1 MKKLV
6 LILALAIGVPVV
18 STTTSVLIAQTCD
31 PDSPCLYSGRACPAD
46 RISWDDLT
54 ITVKLDKNGNW
65 VAEVKNKGTY
75 YVFESRSAAD
85 QKYGNYYVSVDGR
98 KYYFNM

>member
-18 STTTSVLIAQTCD
+18 STTTSVLVAQTCA
-31 PDSPCLYSGRACPAD
+31 PDSPCLYTGNAESPKGGAVG
-46 RISWDDLT
+46 
-54 ITVKLDKNGNW
+54 ITVKMDKNGNW
-65 VAEVKNKGTY
+65 VAKVSGYGTY
-75 YVFESRSAAD
+75 YVFQSNSAED
-85 QKYGNYYVSVDGR
+85 QKHGNYYVSVNGN

>member
-18 STTTSVLIAQTCD
+18 STTTSVLVAQTCA
-31 PDSPCLYSGRACPAD
+31 PDSPCLYTGNATSSNG
-46 RISWDDLT
+46 WTKT
-54 ITVKLDKNGNW
+54 ITVKMDTNGNW
-65 VAEVKNKGTY
+65 VAEVSGHGTY
-75 YVFESRSAAD
+75 YVFQSNSAAD
-85 QKYGNYYVSVDGR
+85 QEHGNYYVSVKGT

>member
-18 STTTSVLIAQTCD
+18 STTTSVVSAAQTCD
-31 PDSPCLYSGRACPAD
+31 INSPCLYTGTAKSGEAAIR
-46 RISWDDLT
+46 
-54 ITVKLDKNGNW
+54 ITVKVDKNGNW
-65 VAEVKNKGTY
+65 VAEVVNRGTY

-85 QKYGNYYVSVDGR
+85 QEHGNYYVSVDG
-98 KYYFNM
+98 KKWYFNM

>member
-18 STTTSVLIAQTCD
+18 STTTSVLVAQTCA
-31 PDSPCLYSGRACPAD
+31 PDSPCLYTGSAFD
-46 RISWDDLT
+46 EWNNSIS
-54 ITVKLDKNGNW
+54 IAVKMDKNGNW

-85 QKYGNYYVSVDGR
+85 QKYGNYYVSVEGR

>member
-18 STTTSVLIAQTCD
+18 STTTSVVSAQTCD
-31 PDSPCLYSGRACPAD
+31 INSPCLYSGQAQSDCGKG
-46 RISWDDLT
+46 SSSLS
-54 ITVKLDKNGNW
+54 ITVKFAENSDRF
-65 VAEVKNKGTY
+65 VAETRYGTF
-75 YVFESRSAAD
+75 YVFINSD
-85 QKYGNYYVSVDGR
+85 CDDYDYYINVSGT

>member
-18 STTTSVLIAQTCD
+18 STTTSVLVAQTCD
-31 PDSPCLYSGRACPAD
+31 PDSPCLYTGSAYSSSGKN
-46 RISWDDLT
+46 SVV
-54 ITVKLDKNGNW
+54 ITVKMDKNGNW
-65 VAEVKNKGTY
+65 VAEVVHKGTY

-85 QKYGNYYVSVDGR
+85 QEYGNYYVSVDGT